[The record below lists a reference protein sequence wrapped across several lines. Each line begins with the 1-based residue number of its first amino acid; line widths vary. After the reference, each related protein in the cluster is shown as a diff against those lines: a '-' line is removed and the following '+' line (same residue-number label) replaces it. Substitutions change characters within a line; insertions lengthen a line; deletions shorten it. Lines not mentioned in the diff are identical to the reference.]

1 MRRKTFILI
10 ISSLL
15 TLTSTAY
22 AADPLVLSNSEMQKL
37 QHYFPAQ
44 DDGTHLVWKGD
55 PLSIALPLNQEKRIV
70 FPSKVLP
77 DLKGALSTDQL
88 RIINDDKSLYLT
100 ALKPFSTTR
109 IFVTLQDTGEVLMID
124 LATDD
129 KASQTITYID
139 IKQNNS
145 STPTVT
151 TNTITN
157 ANSASAV
164 DADIETSTS
173 DGDTYITL
181 MRYAWQQLYAPERLL
196 SNPVGISRA
205 PMHTDN
211 MVATLVYGDKVYA
224 HPAVSWVYNDT
235 YITAVELRNKYPHT
249 TSININRD
257 LCGNWQAAALYPRTT
272 LKPDGNKNADSTV
285 LFLISK
291 KPFGDSMEVC
301 NGHA

>member
-129 KASQTITYID
+129 KASQTTTYID

-145 STPTVT
+145 STPAVT

-164 DADIETSTS
+164 DADIENSTS

-181 MRYAWQQLYAPERLL
+181 MRYAWQQLYAPKRLL
-196 SNPVGISRA
+196 SNPLGISRA

-211 MVATLVYGDKVYA
+211 MLATLVYGDKVYA